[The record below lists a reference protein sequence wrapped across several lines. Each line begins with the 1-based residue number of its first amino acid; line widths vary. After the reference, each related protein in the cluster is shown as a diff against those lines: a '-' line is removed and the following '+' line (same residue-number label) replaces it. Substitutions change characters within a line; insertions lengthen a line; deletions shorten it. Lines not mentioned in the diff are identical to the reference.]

1 MLSVLP
7 DTAGDFICVQASETL
22 STQDYQDILVPLIE
36 DKVQKFGPLRMVI
49 YFDQTFTGFE
59 VGAIWEDA
67 KLGINHAQ
75 DFIRI
80 AIVGGP
86 QWMDWAATFG
96 NALTKGEVQHFSESQ
111 FLHALHWSNDGEV

>member
-1 MLSVLP
+1 
-7 DTAGDFICVQASETL
+7 
-22 STQDYQDILVPLIE
+22 
-36 DKVQKFGPLRMVI
+36 MVI

-59 VGAIWEDA
+59 VGAIWEDP